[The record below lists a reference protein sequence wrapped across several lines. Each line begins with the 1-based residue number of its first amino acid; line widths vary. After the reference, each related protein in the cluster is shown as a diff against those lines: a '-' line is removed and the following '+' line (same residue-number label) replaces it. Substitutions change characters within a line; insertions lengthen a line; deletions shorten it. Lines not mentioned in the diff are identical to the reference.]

1 MIEERLQDILKL
13 AETEETP
20 FYCLDLKR
28 IRKKASDF
36 VSAWMRVFPSGRVAY
51 SYKTN
56 SLRAVTRIMR
66 ECGLMAEIVSGAEL
80 HWAFSD
86 GFVGEQIL
94 FNGPYKSEAELADA
108 IKADVRIQFD
118 SIDELLKILDI
129 ATATG
134 ANPRLSPRLAIMRD
148 RELSRLGLSVSEY
161 KHAAALAQRQGFRFS
176 GLHFNVGSNNSC
188 SVPYLAALALHKDVI
203 RDLIS
208 HSQQP
213 PWIDIGGGLPASS
226 IGQAGIPFHAEDLA
240 KDLATFFARENI
252 NSENFI
258 LAVEPGRCL
267 TEDFGVLVT
276 RVVALKERARE
287 TILIVDA
294 GTNFLRTMS
303 KWYHPVT
310 VVSAG
315 LQQGETKDYKIYGS
329 QCRESDLFGAIN
341 GSNSDIKTG
350 DLIIYGNSGAYD
362 IPNSNV
368 WIRSAPA
375 IVGFEENR
383 QVLIRRR
390 ETYSEMRSLD
400 ACRRVLQS

>member
-1 MIEERLQDILKL
+1 MIEERLKDILKL

-20 FYCLDLKR
+20 FYCLDLNR

-36 VSAWMRVFPSGRVAY
+36 VSAWIRVFPSGGIAY

-56 SLRAVTRIMR
+56 SLRAVTRIMK
-66 ECGLMAEIVSGAEL
+66 ECGLLAEIVSGAEL
-80 HWAFSD
+80 QWAFSD
-86 GFVGEQIL
+86 GFVAEQIL

-118 SIDELLKILDI
+118 SIDEFLRIIEI
-129 ATATG
+129 AAAAG
-134 ANPRLSPRLAIMRD
+134 AKPRVSPRLATIRD
-148 RELSRLGLSVSEY
+148 RELSRFGLSASEY
-161 KHAAALAQRQGFRFS
+161 KHAAALAVRHGLRFS
-176 GLHFNVGSNNSC
+176 GLHFHVGSNNPS
-188 SVPYLAALALHKDVI
+188 SLPYLAALALHKDVI

-208 HSQQP
+208 QSQQP

-226 IGQAGIPFHAEDLA
+226 IGEAGIPFHAEDLA
-240 KDLATFFARENI
+240 KDLAAYFARENI
-252 NSENFI
+252 DTKNFI

-276 RVVALKERARE
+276 RVVAVKERGRE
-287 TILIVDA
+287 IILTVDA
-294 GTNFLRTMS
+294 GTDFLRSIS
-303 KWYHPVT
+303 KRYHPVT
-310 VVSAG
+310 MVSDT
-315 LQQGETKDYKIYGS
+315 LPQGQTKDYKIYGS

-341 GSNSDIKTG
+341 GSNSDIKTR

-362 IPNSNV
+362 IANSNA

-375 IVGFEENR
+375 IIGFEENR

-400 ACRRVLQS
+400 V